1 MPCSKLLSHH
11 VKNPNVG
18 IIQSLVNVRRG
29 LFSTCKGKLRLG
41 LLKKRQAFQASRPRR
56 GTRYERWKAGF
67 LPRPLKIDSSFRHP
81 GLFFPFWKQSWGFWK
96 LRFWKNERFWQLR
109 GFGFRQ
115 NCDLDDQIEM
125 NIFQLVRFCNFE
137 KFWALQNPLVKQKS
151 GAGYMNTSCD

>member
-11 VKNPNVG
+11 VKNPNIG
-18 IIQSLVNVRRG
+18 IQSLVNVRRG

-67 LPRPLKIDSSFRHP
+67 LPSPLKIDSSFRHP
-81 GLFFPFWKQSWGFWK
+81 RLFFLFEKK
-96 LRFWKNERFWQLR
+96 VERFWRNERFWQLR

-115 NCDLDDQIEM
+115 NCDLDEQIEM
-125 NIFQLVRFCNFE
+125 HIFQLVRFCNFE